1 MQYLQALGTMHSQHQ
16 IHRDIKPSNILLDK
30 KGRVKIGDFGVAREL
45 GATASLAS
53 TFTVSDTYIHRTV
66 YFVCTY
72 CLHAL
77 KLPAPILRQY
87 STRDVDN
94 CLKC

>member
-1 MQYLQALGTMHSQHQ
+1 MPLVIHPHTKPCITQALGTMHSQHQ

-53 TFTVSDTYIHRTV
+53 TFTVSNTYICTL
-66 YFVCTY
+66 YFACTY
-72 CLHAL
+72 
-77 KLPAPILRQY
+77 
-87 STRDVDN
+87 
-94 CLKC
+94 

>member
-53 TFTVSDTYIHRTV
+53 TFTVSWVYIHTV
-66 YFVCTY
+66 HSILCACALATCLMSITY
-72 CLHAL
+72 MVPMIVMHDC
-77 KLPAPILRQY
+77 
-87 STRDVDN
+87 
-94 CLKC
+94 